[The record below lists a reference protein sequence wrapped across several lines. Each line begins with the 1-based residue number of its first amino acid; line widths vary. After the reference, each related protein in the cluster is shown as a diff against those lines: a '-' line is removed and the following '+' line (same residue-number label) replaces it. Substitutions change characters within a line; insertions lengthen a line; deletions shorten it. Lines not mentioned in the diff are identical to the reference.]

1 MLNPSTP
8 QMPQMM
14 MVAGFVLLGWILLR
28 RQLRARRRIWDDE
41 RQHQQAVRT
50 LAHDQRSGAP
60 LADAPV
66 ETLRWQGAMF
76 DLQREMQAELET
88 KICVVQSLLRQV
100 DQRMAELRKLQETT
114 QQDRTIVPSAS
125 QPIDPG

>member
-1 MLNPSTP
+1 
-8 QMPQMM
+8 

-28 RQLRARRRIWDDE
+28 RQLRARRRIWDRE

-100 DQRMAELRKLQETT
+100 DQRMAELRKLQATT
-114 QQDRTIVPSAS
+114 QQDRTIGPSAS
-125 QPIDPG
+125 QSIDPGS